1 MKIIQAELRRLHS
14 PDAVD
19 LPLFTPLDAEYFGL
33 LVQAMVG
40 PKGQQGCESF
50 DFMVCSPRWLENK
63 MSSTG
68 YVLGRHYLLLPK
80 YDYNLIWQV
89 IQGLCDE
96 AEAPDWKTVASRLSR
111 YGRWEFADRVRFV

>member
-14 PDAVD
+14 PDAAVD
-19 LPLFTPLDAEYFGL
+19 LPFFMPKNAECFGL

-40 PKGQQGCESF
+40 PKDSQGCESF

-68 YVLGRHYLLLPK
+68 YVWGGIICCYP
-80 YDYNLIWQV
+80 NMIT
-89 IQGLCDE
+89 I
-96 AEAPDWKTVASRLSR
+96 
-111 YGRWEFADRVRFV
+111 